1 MLETVILRHPIDG
14 VVIVTELL
22 VLTIGRYQFIL
33 AANQYIEVSA

>member
-1 MLETVILRHPIDG
+1 MLETVTHRHPLAG
-14 VVIVTELL
+14 VVITTELL

>member
-1 MLETVILRHPIDG
+1 MLETVTLRHPIDG

-33 AANQYIEVSA
+33 AANQHVEVIA

>member
-1 MLETVILRHPIDG
+1 MLETVTLRHPIND
-14 VVIVTELL
+14 VVIITELL

>member
-1 MLETVILRHPIDG
+1 MLETVTLTHPINS

-33 AANQYIEVSA
+33 AANQYIESR